1 MIIVIQISVYNIR
14 SKGTIPLA
22 SSEVKIKARLL
33 FSHANLH

>member
-22 SSEVKIKARLL
+22 SCELKKGTFIVQSC
-33 FSHANLH
+33 